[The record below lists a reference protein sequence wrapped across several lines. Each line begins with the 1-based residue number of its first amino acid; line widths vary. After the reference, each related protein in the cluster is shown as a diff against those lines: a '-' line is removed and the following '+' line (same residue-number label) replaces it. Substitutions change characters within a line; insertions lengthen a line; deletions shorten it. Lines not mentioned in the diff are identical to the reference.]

1 MIKPEEHQFQIN
13 KQTNI
18 SKLLQIGKNAQGF
31 ASGYKEIPLKE
42 SDDAVCKLQM
52 NNILNNFQKNTN
64 KENDNSSKNHNSS
77 TEMGDGD
84 KADAGVD
91 SIELS
96 ND

>member
-1 MIKPEEHQFQIN
+1 
-13 KQTNI
+13 
-18 SKLLQIGKNAQGF
+18 
-31 ASGYKEIPLKE
+31 
-42 SDDAVCKLQM
+42 M

>member
-1 MIKPEEHQFQIN
+1 M
-13 KQTNI
+13 
-18 SKLLQIGKNAQGF
+18 
-31 ASGYKEIPLKE
+31 KE

-52 NNILNNFQKNTN
+52 NNILNNFQKNPN
-64 KENDNSSKNHNSS
+64 KENDNSSKNVNSS

>member
-1 MIKPEEHQFQIN
+1 
-13 KQTNI
+13 
-18 SKLLQIGKNAQGF
+18 
-31 ASGYKEIPLKE
+31 
-42 SDDAVCKLQM
+42 M
-52 NNILNNFQKNTN
+52 NNILNNFQKNPN
-64 KENDNSSKNHNSS
+64 KENDNSSKNVNSS

>member
-1 MIKPEEHQFQIN
+1 
-13 KQTNI
+13 
-18 SKLLQIGKNAQGF
+18 
-31 ASGYKEIPLKE
+31 
-42 SDDAVCKLQM
+42 M

-96 ND
+96 NDQISIPKNRQKIANKLIDIQPLSQYAKENVKSKKSEDTEIYP